1 MKKERTIGSYKFEI
15 RKLKNLLWD
24 CYVNLLDLYG
34 ADENDFLVGHE
45 ERLTFSEA
53 KENGKRLKQTIKRI
67 IE

>member
-24 CYVNLLDLYG
+24 CYVNLHDLYG

-53 KENGKRLKQTIKRI
+53 KRNSERLKKEIKRV